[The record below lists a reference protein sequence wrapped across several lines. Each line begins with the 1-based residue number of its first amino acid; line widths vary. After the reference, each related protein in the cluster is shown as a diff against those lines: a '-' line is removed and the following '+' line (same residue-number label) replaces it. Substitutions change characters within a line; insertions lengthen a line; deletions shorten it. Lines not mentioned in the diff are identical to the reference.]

1 MAEEASS
8 LVGVLETTVELKS
21 SAEKFHDM
29 LVGRPHHVSNA
40 TPSNVQGA
48 ELQEGE
54 MGQVGAIIS
63 WNYVHDGE
71 AKVVKERIEA
81 VDPENN
87 RVTYKVLEGDLL
99 KEYTNF
105 VITLQVTPKEGEPG
119 SVAHWHF
126 EYEKINEEVAHPETL
141 LQLAVEVSKEM
152 DEHLLSEE

>member
-8 LVGVLETTVELKS
+8 LFGIVETTVELKS
-21 SAEKFHDM
+21 SVEKFHDL
-29 LVGRPHHVSNA
+29 LVGRPHHMSNA
-40 TPSNVQGA
+40 TPSNIQSA

-54 MGQVGAIIS
+54 MGQVGAVIL

-71 AKVVKERIEA
+71 AKSAKQRIESL
-81 VDPENN
+81 DPEKN
-87 RVTYKVLEGDLL
+87 RITYRVVEGDLL
-99 KEYTNF
+99 KEYTSF
-105 VITLQVTPKEGEPG
+105 VTTFQVTPKEGEPG

-141 LQLAVEVSKEM
+141 LQLATEVSKDM